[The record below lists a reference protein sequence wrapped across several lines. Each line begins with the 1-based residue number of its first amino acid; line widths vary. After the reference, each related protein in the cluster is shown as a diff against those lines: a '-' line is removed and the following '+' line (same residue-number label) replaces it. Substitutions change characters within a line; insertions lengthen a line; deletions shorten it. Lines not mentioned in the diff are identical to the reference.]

1 MIIKIIVFTFF
12 VAHVITVFTYGETR
26 TATKQILKSY
36 LNDKTQYKLMEG
48 TFDIGIAYVSLISGS
63 VGDNLLA
70 DPTYFNVTF
79 SNSMHTRVDSVKD
92 ERTYDFYTLDYWG
105 DRFSKHD
112 VSKYNKI
119 DKYLWPPKNSQFYLQ
134 GNMKSE
140 KFAYIDI
147 QISLW
152 VNGTDSDIICKSEEE
167 LLNVVR
173 YGYIDAMV
181 EVAYFDFDDYTNP
194 IKTYL
199 LDDMY
204 MYLNPGSFTWLDT
217 YVQVN
222 EADISD
228 NRIYGEPYKV
238 EQFYGISQKY
248 FKTINQYLGR
258 NLKSIAAI
266 TFVNDPQTIKYER
279 QVYSLSEM
287 FGFLGGLYDFLL
299 FIGFC
304 ITHTFQDK
312 ILYNSIFSDLYQVR
326 TKKNKDFSSTLNET
340 RYSIAKD
347 KVLSFRTERKMA
359 KKCNIFTS
367 PTRSNTLAN
376 EQAKYRSE
384 NGELVENLSNE
395 LIKRRAY
402 NYRCHNMLPLCK

>member
-1 MIIKIIVFTFF
+1 MI
-12 VAHVITVFTYGETR
+12 
-26 TATKQILKSY
+26 
-36 LNDKTQYKLMEG
+36 
-48 TFDIGIAYVSLISGS
+48 
-63 VGDNLLA
+63 
-70 DPTYFNVTF
+70 
-79 SNSMHTRVDSVKD
+79 
-92 ERTYDFYTLDYWG
+92 
-105 DRFSKHD
+105 
-112 VSKYNKI
+112 
-119 DKYLWPPKNSQFYLQ
+119 
-134 GNMKSE
+134 
-140 KFAYIDI
+140 
-147 QISLW
+147 
-152 VNGTDSDIICKSEEE
+152 
-167 LLNVVR
+167 
-173 YGYIDAMV
+173 
-181 EVAYFDFDDYTNP
+181 EVAYFDFDDYKNP

-204 MYLNPGSFTWLDT
+204 MYLNPGSYAWLDT

-222 EADISD
+222 EADMSD

-238 EQFYGISQKY
+238 EKFYGISQKY

-258 NLKSIAAI
+258 NPKSIAAI

-279 QVYSLSEM
+279 QVYSLFEM

-326 TKKNKDFSSTLNET
+326 TKENKDFSSTLNET

-347 KVLSFRTERKMA
+347 KVLSFRTERKMT